1 MAKYGKIIASASTK
15 ERLEKLINDYYYSNN
30 LVITD
35 NNMIYNTLQDRF
47 LIRAGVVLK
56 KGRYQFREIQ

>member
-30 LVITD
+30 WVITD
-35 NNMIYNTLQDRF
+35 NNEVYNTLTTRF
-47 LIRAGVVLK
+47 MIGKVVVNK
-56 KGRYQFREIQ
+56 KGRYQFREIK